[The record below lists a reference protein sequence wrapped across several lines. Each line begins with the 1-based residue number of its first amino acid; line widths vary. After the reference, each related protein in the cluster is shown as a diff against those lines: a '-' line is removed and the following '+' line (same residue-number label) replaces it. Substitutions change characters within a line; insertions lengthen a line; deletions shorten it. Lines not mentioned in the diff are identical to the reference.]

1 MAARLTDKQKKRI
14 IADYVELGSYNA
26 VAKKHGVAVTTVKR
40 TVLGKE
46 SETTKKAKHKKDKN
60 TLDMLAYMESRKK
73 KTQDTLDILLEY
85 MSDPEKLAKASL
97 VQLGTVYGILVD
109 KATGTTGLTTEEQR
123 ARLENLKANTAKIK
137 GEDSDADREDDGF
150 MDALKAEVADTWQE

>member
-26 VAKKHGVAVTTVKR
+26 VAKKHGVSFDTVKR
-40 TVLGKE
+40 TVSNDKE
-46 SETTKKAKHKKDKN
+46 TVRKTERKKDKN

-73 KTQDTLDILLEY
+73 KTQDTLDILLKH

-123 ARLENLKANTAKIK
+123 ARLENLKANTAKLK
-137 GEDSDADREDDGF
+137 GEDSEADREDDGF

>member
-26 VAKKHGVAVTTVKR
+26 VAKKHGVSHHTVKAVV
-40 TVLGKE
+40 TAGE
-46 SETTKKAKHKKDKN
+46 QTAKKCQRKKDKN

-73 KTQDTLDILLEY
+73 KTQDTLDILLEA
-85 MSDPEKLAKASL
+85 MSDPAKLAKASL

-123 ARLENLKANTAKIK
+123 ARLENLKANTAKLK
-137 GEDSDADREDDGF
+137 GEDSEADREDDGF

>member
-26 VAKKHGVAVTTVKR
+26 VAKKHGVSFDTVKR
-40 TVLGKE
+40 TVLRDKE
-46 SETTKKAKHKKDKN
+46 TVRKTEHKKYKN

-73 KTQDTLDILLEY
+73 KTQDTLDILLDA
-85 MSDPEKLAKASL
+85 MNDPEKLAKASL

-123 ARLENLKANTAKIK
+123 ARLENLKANTAKLK
-137 GEDSDADREDDGF
+137 GEDAEADREDDGF

>member
-1 MAARLTDKQKKRI
+1 MAARLTDKQKKKI

-26 VAKKHGVAVTTVKR
+26 VAKRHGISHKTVARVVN
-40 TVLGKE
+40 GDG
-46 SETTKKAKHKKDKN
+46 ETTKKAQAKKDKN
-60 TLDMLAYMESRKK
+60 TLDMLAFMESRKK
-73 KTQDTLDILLEY
+73 KTQDTLDILLAA
-85 MSDPEKLAKASL
+85 MSDPEKVAKASL

-123 ARLENLKANTAKIK
+123 ARLENLKANTAKLK
-137 GEDSDADREDDGF
+137 GEDPDAGREDDGF

>member
-26 VAKKHGVAVTTVKR
+26 VAKKHGVSFDTVKR
-40 TVLGKE
+40 TVLRDKE
-46 SETTKKAKHKKDKN
+46 TVRKTERKKYKN

-73 KTQDTLDILLEY
+73 KTQDTLDILLDA

-123 ARLENLKANTAKIK
+123 ARLENLKANTAKLK
-137 GEDSDADREDDGF
+137 GEDSESAREDDGF